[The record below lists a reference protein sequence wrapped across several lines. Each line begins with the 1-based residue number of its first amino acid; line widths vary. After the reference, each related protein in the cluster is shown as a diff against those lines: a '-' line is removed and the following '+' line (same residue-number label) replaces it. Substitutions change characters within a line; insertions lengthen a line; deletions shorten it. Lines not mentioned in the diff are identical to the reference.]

1 MNQTKKLL
9 WFDTKSQLLQKSDI
23 LFNNHIP
30 YYGECKNDDE
40 TINNDLEALRIIS
53 KIYYNFYNNGSSDFS
68 RQKNE
73 YKKNNIKSPADY
85 FINSLYVNPSRLEI
99 ATRRTITWC
108 WNRNA
113 TRQDKYE
120 LLTWKRNRVL

>member
-1 MNQTKKLL
+1 MNQTQKLL

-53 KIYYNFYNNGSSDFS
+53 GIYYNRYNNGRDEFY
-68 RQKNE
+68 REKNE
-73 YKKNNIKSPADY
+73 YNKHNINL
-85 FINSLYVNPSRLEI
+85 F
-99 ATRRTITWC
+99 
-108 WNRNA
+108 
-113 TRQDKYE
+113 
-120 LLTWKRNRVL
+120 

>member
-1 MNQTKKLL
+1 MNQTQKLL

-30 YYGECKNDDE
+30 YYGECKKDDE

-53 KIYYNFYNNGSSDFS
+53 KIYYNVYNNGESYFD
-68 RQKNE
+68 REKNQ

-85 FINSLYVNPSRLEI
+85 FMNSLYMNQSKLEV
-99 ATRRTITWC
+99 ATRRTIKWC
-108 WNRNA
+108 GDRNA